1 MIPLRLQ
8 LTNFL
13 SYRGTTSLEFD
24 GLDLTC
30 IAGQNGAG
38 KSSLLDAMT
47 WALFGKSRSKSDD
60 DVVNRAA
67 GRSGEAAEVRLDFLL
82 EGACYRVVRNKK
94 PGKITSLELQ
104 IQTGEGEW
112 RSLSETGVRATQG
125 AIEQLLRMNYDT
137 FVNASFF
144 LQGRADEFTTKTPG
158 KRKEILAELLGVNRW
173 DAYRDA
179 AHQRLQVEE
188 ARRAGIDGQIEAIDG
203 ELATE
208 AQRRE
213 ELAEAEAR
221 HKEIG
226 AQRAI
231 LEKLVEQMRLNEAA
245 VKQQRQQLSN
255 LHASLVR
262 AQARAAEMTAARE
275 KRAADLATAEALL
288 QEADAIQVAFAE
300 WQEAEGAWSQWQ
312 ENADAF
318 HTLQRERRPHEL
330 AVESARSRLQQ
341 QQAELLARQ
350 AEVERMAGEAAT
362 LAQAIDGARAELAR
376 LESERAAL
384 AAQEAALHEARAAL
398 QKLESER
405 QLWQQEQRQLQATE
419 REIAALQEAR
429 AEVERNHQEAESE
442 LARLEQE
449 SVELARQRERHA
461 IARGDLDRLRA
472 EQPAL
477 AAEMQRLKQRIEQ
490 LEDEAEGSCPTC
502 GQPLTESH
510 RQEVLAEVQREGKER
525 GDLWRRNRDQIA
537 ALETEIPRLEQAL
550 RAGERLERDRRS
562 QEQRLATALARLE
575 ETGRRVQAWQEAGAG
590 RLAEL
595 TAKLA
600 DMAALGA
607 QRQKVEEL
615 GQGLQER
622 AALEKAYHA
631 AQKQLADAEAR
642 QAAIHQAQAAWESE
656 GSRTLAEIS
665 ERLGQ
670 NQIAPEA
677 QAELARLDTAIVA
690 VGYDEAAHGEAR
702 QRRDEL
708 AEAPQ
713 RHRALKEAEAGIR
726 PLREA
731 LQELEKQLAEQEGQ
745 VNDLCAQHEAASA
758 ALAQMEAGEGDLAA
772 KEQELF
778 DLREQEIVAVRRAG
792 AVQQSLAVLKQL
804 RERKAALQEERDN
817 LNQLIRRLDMLKKS
831 CGRDG
836 VQALLIEQALPEIEM
851 DANDLLE
858 RLSGGEM
865 RITFET
871 QRELRSRE
879 GLAETLDITIS
890 DNAGERPYE
899 NFSGGEQFR
908 VNFAIRLALS
918 RILARRAGARLQTLV
933 IDEGFG
939 SQDLQGQQR
948 LVEAI
953 NVIRPDFERILVI
966 THIGEL
972 QDAFPRR
979 IQVQK
984 GLAGSQIVV
993 T

>member
-13 SYRGTTSLEFD
+13 SYRGMTRLDFD

-60 DVVNRAA
+60 DIVNRAA
-67 GRSGEAAEVRLDFLL
+67 GRKGESAEVRLDFLL
-82 EGACYRVVRNKK
+82 EGACYRVIRGKQ

-104 IQTGEGEW
+104 IRTDDGDW

-173 DAYRDA
+173 DIYRDA
-179 AHQRLQVEE
+179 AHRRLQEEE
-188 ARRAGIDGQIEAIDG
+188 ARRAAIDGQMEAIDA

-208 AQRRE
+208 PQRRE
-213 ELAEAEAR
+213 ELAQAEGR
-221 HKEIG
+221 HQEIA

-231 LEKLVEQMRLNEAA
+231 QEKLVEQMRLNEA
-245 VKQQRQQLSN
+245 VIKQQKQQVAN

-262 AQARAAEMTAARE
+262 AQGRVAEMAAARQKRAAELAA
-275 KRAADLATAEALL
+275 AELLL
-288 QEADAIQVAFAE
+288 QEADAIQTDFAA
-300 WQEAEGAWSQWQ
+300 WQEAETAFGRWQ
-312 ENADAF
+312 EKADAF
-318 HTLQRERRPHEL
+318 HALQRERRPHEL
-330 AVESARSRLQQ
+330 AVESARSRLLQQ
-341 QQAELLARQ
+341 QTELLARQ
-350 AEVERMAGEAAT
+350 AEVERMAEEAVTLAAT
-362 LAQAIDGARAELAR
+362 IESARAELAR
-376 LESERAAL
+376 LEGERATL

-398 QKLESER
+398 QQMEADR
-405 QLWQQEQRQLQATE
+405 RLWQQEQQQLQNTE
-419 REIAALQEAR
+419 REIVALQQAR
-429 AEVERNHQEAESE
+429 AEVERNRQEAEAE
-442 LARLEQE
+442 LERLGQQ
-449 SVELARQRERHA
+449 SVELDRQRERHA
-461 IARGDLDRLRA
+461 LARGDRDRLRA

-477 AAEMQRLKQRIEQ
+477 EATMQRLKQRIEQ
-490 LEDEAEGSCPTC
+490 LEDEAQGDCPTC
-502 GQPLTESH
+502 GQPLTEAH
-510 RQEVLAEVQREGKER
+510 RLEVLAEVQREGKER
-525 GDLWRRNRDQIA
+525 GDQWRHNREQIA
-537 ALETEIPRLEQAL
+537 ALELEIPRLEQAL

-562 QEQRLATALARLE
+562 QEQRLAAALARLE
-575 ETGRRVQAWQEAGAG
+575 ETERRVQAWQEEGET
-590 RLAEL
+590 RLAQL
-595 TAKLA
+595 GDNLA
-600 DMAALGA
+600 DTTTLAA
-607 QRQKVEEL
+607 QRQQVEAL

-622 AALEKAYHA
+622 ATLEKAHSA
-631 AQKQLADAEAR
+631 AQKQLADAGAR
-642 QAAIHQAQAAWESE
+642 QGAIDRARASWESE
-656 GSRTLAEIS
+656 GRPSLADISDRLAE
-665 ERLGQ
+665 ERV
-670 NQIAPEA
+670 APEA
-677 QAELARLDTAIVA
+677 QAELARLDAALAA
-690 VGYDEAAHGEAR
+690 VGYDETLHGEAR

-713 RHRALKEAEAGIR
+713 RHQALKEAEAAIR
-726 PLREA
+726 PVREA
-731 LQELEKQLAEQEGQ
+731 LQEMEKQLAEEERQ
-745 VNDLCAQHEAASA
+745 VNELCAQHEAAAA
-758 ALAQMEAGEGDLAA
+758 ALAKLDSEGGDLDAA
-772 KEQELF
+772 ERER
-778 DLREQEIVAVRRAG
+778 DRLREQEISAAERVGWARQDLNTIA
-792 AVQQSLAVLKQL
+792 QL
-804 RERKAALQEERDN
+804 RERKEALQEERDN
-817 LNQLIRRLDMLKKS
+817 LNQLIRRLDLLKKS

-865 RITFET
+865 RISFAT
-871 QRELRSRE
+871 QRELRSRD

-908 VNFAIRLALS
+908 VNFAVRLALS

-933 IDEGFG
+933 VDEGFG

-984 GLAGSQIVV
+984 GPAGSQIQV